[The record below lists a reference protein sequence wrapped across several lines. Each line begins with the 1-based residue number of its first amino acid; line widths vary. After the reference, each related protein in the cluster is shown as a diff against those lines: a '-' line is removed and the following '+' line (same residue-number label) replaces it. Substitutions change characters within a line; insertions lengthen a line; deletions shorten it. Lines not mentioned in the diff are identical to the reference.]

1 MTTCARIACAR
12 SPFGRVAAFL
22 RLRALTLLPLGLLLQ
37 GDALQGDIIQAEEL
51 AVRTKADTHSLDMR
65 HRTELLTLGYGLTV
79 KRGGEA
85 SQTPEVHGLSAC
97 DETARRVS
105 SEVEDSGD
113 LHIVEGRMPCHH
125 IAEAHE
131 GDVPSS
137 AGGSDGDGLA
147 GELADLHLD
156 ITEHVAESLLCGSH
170 NGYE

>member
-12 SPFGRVAAFL
+12 IPLGRVATFL
-22 RLRALTLLPLGLLLQ
+22 RLRTLTPLPLGLLLQ
-37 GDALQGDIIQAEEL
+37 GNALEGYIIQTEEL
-51 AVRTKADTHSLDMR
+51 RIGAKAHTCPHDMR
-65 HRTELLTLGYGLTV
+65 HRAELLSLGYSLTA
-79 KRGGEA
+79 KRGREA
-85 SQTPEVHGLSAC
+85 PQTPEVHGLPAC
-97 DETARRVS
+97 DETTRRIG

-113 LHIVEGRMPCHH
+113 LHIVEGRVPCHH